1 MKKQKNR
8 AALYLRVSTS
18 EQTTENQR
26 LALEKVADAKGYE
39 VVKVYEDKG
48 YSGKLKTDQRP
59 ALAQMKK
66 DATAREFDILMVWS
80 VDRLGRSTGHVATM
94 MEELSKLGVSQYYH
108 TQGVDTSTPYGQAM
122 IEMAAVFAKLER
134 EMIVERVNAGLDR
147 ARAQGKTLG
156 RPKQMTEKKA
166 EAIKEGKA
174 RGDSIRTIAKGVK
187 LSPTTV
193 HNFLMQAA

>member
-1 MKKQKNR
+1 M
-8 AALYLRVSTS
+8 STN
-18 EQTTENQR
+18 EQTTQNQR

-39 VVKVYEDKG
+39 VVKIYEDKG

-66 DATAREFDILMVWS
+66 EATAREFDVLMVWS

-122 IEMAAVFAKLER
+122 IEMAALFAKLER

-156 RPKQMTEKKA
+156 RPKRITDKKA
-166 EAIKEGKA
+166 KAIKDGRANGK
-174 RGDSIRTIAKGVK
+174 SIRAIAGAVD
-187 LSPTTV
+187 LSPASV
-193 HNFLMQAA
+193 HAYLKQRT